1 MTWAYYLD
9 RVIFAVEFGDAIPG
23 VSKTFVF
30 GFIVGLVGC
39 YKGYTTENGTEGV
52 GKASTSSV
60 VVSSL
65 LILIFDMFL
74 VKLISLDMASGEVM
88 IEVIDLHKSFNSNNV
103 LDGISFNVDEA
114 ENMIVFGRSGTG
126 KSVLLKCMIRLME
139 PDSGN
144 IKIHGKDVLQLDIKE
159 LNELRKNIGFLFQG
173 AALYDSM
180 SVRENL
186 EFPLIR
192 NFDLAQKE
200 IDERVHFVLEAVSLL
215 EAIDKMPSEL
225 SGGMKKRIGLARS
238 IITKPKLMF
247 YDEPTTGLDPITAK
261 EISVL
266 IIDLQHQLKMTSV
279 VVTHDLLCAKIIA
292 DRAIVLDDGKI
303 VKEGSINDLVTS
315 NDPFLKN
322 FFSDEIIEN
331 NGSKI

>member
-1 MTWAYYLD
+1 MDLAGGK
-9 RVIFAVEFGDAIPG
+9 IMVE
-23 VSKTFVF
+23 
-30 GFIVGLVGC
+30 
-39 YKGYTTENGTEGV
+39 
-52 GKASTSSV
+52 
-60 VVSSL
+60 
-65 LILIFDMFL
+65 
-74 VKLISLDMASGEVM
+74 VK
-88 IEVIDLHKSFNSNNV
+88 DLHKSFNGNIV
-103 LDGISFNVDEA
+103 LDGISFNVIEA
-114 ENMIVFGRSGTG
+114 ENMIIFGRSGSG

-139 PDSGN
+139 PESGS
-144 IKIHGKDVLQLDIKE
+144 IIIHNKNVLELDITE

-192 NFDLAQKE
+192 NFDLEQKE
-200 IDERVHFVLEAVSLL
+200 IDERVHFVLDAVSLL

-225 SGGMKKRIGLARS
+225 SGGMRKRIGLARS

-266 IIDLQHQLKMTSV
+266 INDLQHRLKMTSI

-292 DRAIVLDDGKI
+292 DRAIVLDSGKI
-303 VKEGSINDLVTS
+303 VKEGSISELVNS
-315 NDPFLKN
+315 EEPLLKN
-322 FFSDEIIEN
+322 FFSDKIFEH
-331 NGSKI
+331 NGSLK

>member
-1 MTWAYYLD
+1 
-9 RVIFAVEFGDAIPG
+9 
-23 VSKTFVF
+23 
-30 GFIVGLVGC
+30 
-39 YKGYTTENGTEGV
+39 
-52 GKASTSSV
+52 
-60 VVSSL
+60 
-65 LILIFDMFL
+65 
-74 VKLISLDMASGEVM
+74 M
-88 IEVIDLHKSFNSNNV
+88 IEITDLYKSFGENKV
-103 LDGISFNVDEA
+103 LDGVSFNVAEA

-126 KSVLLKCMIRLME
+126 KSVLLKCMIRLMD

-144 IKIHGKDVLQLDIKE
+144 IKIQNKDVLKLDIKE
-159 LNELRKNIGFLFQG
+159 LNELRKDIGFLFQG

-192 NFDLAQKE
+192 NFNFDRKE

-266 IIDLQHQLKMTSV
+266 IIDLQHRLKMTSV

-292 DRAIVLDDGKI
+292 DRAIVLSDGKI
-303 VKEGSINDLVTS
+303 VKEGNIEELTTS
-315 NDPFLKN
+315 EDQLLKN
-322 FFSDEIIEN
+322 FFSDEIFEH
-331 NGSKI
+331 NGSLI